1 VSILHV
7 GMWRVIMSG
16 ILLGETPYKCLNL
29 LRKRLGTYTVVYEA
43 ANGTSIS
50 CSAVLTPAL
59 M

>member
-1 VSILHV
+1 VDV
-7 GMWRVIMSG
+7 WRVIMCV

-29 LRKRLGTYTVVYEA
+29 LRKGLGTYTIVYEA

-50 CSAVLTPAL
+50 CSAVLTAAL

>member
-1 VSILHV
+1 MGV
-7 GMWRVIMSG
+7 WRVMCV

-29 LRKRLGTYTVVYEA
+29 LRKGLGTYTIVYEA

-50 CSAVLTPAL
+50 CSAVLTAAL